1 MATVPWMAKKI
12 ETELRAHPEM
22 PVKSM
27 ADLLMKG
34 YGIDVCLRTMY
45 KVEILYVEMVYGGFE
60 ESYNSLAAYGEVIK
74 QTNPGSWALITWHN
88 PQTGQT
94 GGQTGG
100 PVHFKAMFVS
110 FHSWILGFLR
120 GCRPIIGVDGCH
132 LKGRYKGMLLSAI
145 SVDANNNLYCISYAI
160 VGKENTESWTYFF
173 RNLRLAFQ
181 SVGCSKWDWTF
192 ISDRMKGVER
202 ALEKEFP
209 QSTKRICAQHLYSNF
224 KLKWG
229 GPAFH
234 DLFWRAANATS
245 THAFH
250 KAIEEINKLSSQL
263 LDYLLSVEE
272 QWSKSQFDPNIACDH
287 NTSNFVESFNAL
299 INDLREK
306 PVMTLMEGI
315 RTDFMA
321 KMAERMEVADGL
333 QMHEPTPYAKEI
345 LEYNIHGS
353 NQCMV
358 IKAGGGEFEVLEGT
372 KPHPV
377 DILKGTCLCGGWQ
390 ITGIPCKHACRA
402 IFDNREQPVDYV
414 HGFYR
419 GQCYKLTYGEHMHP
433 LPNKDAWPTF
443 QFPQVLPPIPERSI
457 GRRLQ
462 GKERGNQTS
471 PRRKVKDQQQSHAQY
486 AKLLDTMQGLV
497 KEVQQQNRGRL
508 VGVVAVRRRGPGKME
523 LQQARVNLLTV
534 LQLLDV
540 VIDVDELDAD
550 EDVDL
555 EEIDEQRGL
564 RVVDEDEEE
573 EDVKLSEPWILRPT
587 SHKEW
592 GLQNCYQEQRVSSNS
607 ANDQVF
613 NFLHSV
619 PRWMKNC

>member
-1 MATVPWMAKKI
+1 MSKGEFMSVLSDYCVQEGFSVIVLKSDKRRYTAECSEKLCTWKLHSSCLPDSINSSCLPDSITRAIKTLTGNHKEYFNLKRNPMATVPWMDKKL
-12 ETELRAHPEM
+12 ETGLRAHPEM

-34 YGIDVCLRTMY
+34 YGIDVRLRRMY
-45 KVEILYVEMVYGGFE
+45 KVRIAVAEMVYGGFE
-60 ESYNSLAAYGEVIK
+60 ESYNSLAAYGE
-74 QTNPGSWALITWHN
+74 
-88 PQTGQT
+88 T

-100 PVHFKAMFVS
+100 PVHFKAIFVS

-120 GCRPIIGVDGCH
+120 GCRPIIGVNGCH
-132 LKGRYKGMLLSAI
+132 LKGRYKEMLLSAI
-145 SVDANNNLYCISYAI
+145 SVDANNNLYCIAYAI
-160 VGKENTESWTYFF
+160 VGKENTESWSNFF

-209 QSTKRICAQHLYSNF
+209 QCTKRICAQHLYSNF

-229 GPAFH
+229 RPAFH
-234 DLFWRAANATS
+234 DLFWRVAIATS

-250 KAIEEINKLSSQL
+250 KAIEEINKLSRPAV
-263 LDYLLSVEE
+263 DYLLSVED
-272 QWSKSQFDPNIACDH
+272 QWSKSQFDPVIACDH

-306 PVMTLMEGI
+306 PMMTLMEGI
-315 RTDFMA
+315 RIDFMA

-333 QMHEPTPYAKEI
+333 QMHEPTPYAMEI

-377 DILKGTCLCGGWQ
+377 DILKGTCLCGEWP

-402 IFDNREQPVDYV
+402 IFDNRDQPVDYV

-433 LPNKDAWPTF
+433 LPDKDAWPVGKYTISMV
-443 QFPQVLPPIPERSI
+443 VLSI
-457 GRRLQ
+457 GHWYLHTAVYFDGDSVLGCHYIEFFDVFGKAFNTTLKEIVDRKNLQ
-462 GKERGNQTS
+462 GNT
-471 PRRKVKDQQQSHAQY
+471 
-486 AKLLDTMQGLV
+486 
-497 KEVQQQNRGRL
+497 
-508 VGVVAVRRRGPGKME
+508 
-523 LQQARVNLLTV
+523 
-534 LQLLDV
+534 
-540 VIDVDELDAD
+540 IDVIVTTFSPHHFEGGWDKFGACPRTKPFTEGGKVLEGMDANM
-550 EDVDL
+550 
-555 EEIDEQRGL
+555 R
-564 RVVDEDEEE
+564 
-573 EDVKLSEPWILRPT
+573 K
-587 SHKEW
+587 
-592 GLQNCYQEQRVSSNS
+592 
-607 ANDQVF
+607 
-613 NFLHSV
+613 
-619 PRWMKNC
+619 

>member
-1 MATVPWMAKKI
+1 MAKKL

-22 PVKSM
+22 SVKSM

-45 KVEILYVEMVYGGFE
+45 KVRIVVAEMMYGGFE

-100 PVHFKAMFVS
+100 PVHFKAMF
-110 FHSWILGFLR
+110 W
-120 GCRPIIGVDGCH
+120 
-132 LKGRYKGMLLSAI
+132 
-145 SVDANNNLYCISYAI
+145 
-160 VGKENTESWTYFF
+160 
-173 RNLRLAFQ
+173 

-192 ISDRMKGVER
+192 ISDRIKGVER

-209 QSTKRICAQHLYSNF
+209 QCTKRICVQHLYSNF

-234 DLFWRAANATS
+234 DLFWRAPNASS

-250 KAIEEINKLSSQL
+250 KAIEEINKLSRSAA
-263 LDYLLSVEE
+263 DYLLSVED
-272 QWSKSQFDPNIACDH
+272 QWSKSQFDPAIACDH

-306 PVMTLMEGI
+306 PVMTIMERI

-321 KMAERMEVADGL
+321 KMAERMEVAYGL
-333 QMHEPTPYAKEI
+333 QMHEPTPYAIEI

-372 KPHPV
+372 KPHTV
-377 DILKGTCLCGGWQ
+377 DILKGTFLYGGWQ

-402 IFDNREQPVDYV
+402 IFDNREQLVDYV

-433 LPNKDAWPTF
+433 LPDKDAWPTF
-443 QFPQVLPPIPERSI
+443 QFPKVLP
-457 GRRLQ
+457 LF
-462 GKERGNQTS
+462 
-471 PRRKVKDQQQSHAQY
+471 
-486 AKLLDTMQGLV
+486 
-497 KEVQQQNRGRL
+497 
-508 VGVVAVRRRGPGKME
+508 
-523 LQQARVNLLTV
+523 
-534 LQLLDV
+534 
-540 VIDVDELDAD
+540 
-550 EDVDL
+550 
-555 EEIDEQRGL
+555 QRG
-564 RVVDEDEEE
+564 
-573 EDVKLSEPWILRPT
+573 
-587 SHKEW
+587 
-592 GLQNCYQEQRVSSNS
+592 
-607 ANDQVF
+607 A
-613 NFLHSV
+613 
-619 PRWMKNC
+619 